1 MVFDIAYRNDILN
14 KQKYLF
20 MSQSRYITRPTKGVC
35 TSFAQTHK
43 PAYTSHASHKK
54 QLILD
59 NALELGGVGEVLGNQ
74 AQRGN
79 FLGLGGLRPGQ
90 VHFAARL
97 VHLPGGV
104 KSGNKVHRLLQK
116 SFVF

>member
-1 MVFDIAYRNDILN
+1 
-14 KQKYLF
+14 
-20 MSQSRYITRPTKGVC
+20 MSLLRFITRPKKCVC
-35 TSFAQTHK
+35 NQLCTDTQTSLYIPHIPQENSSF
-43 PAYTSHASHKK
+43 
-54 QLILD
+54 LD

-79 FLGLGGLRPGQ
+79 FLGFGGLRPGQ

-104 KSGNKVHRLLQK
+104 KSGNKVHRLLQMNY
-116 SFVF
+116 F